1 MAQHDKDPAADSH
14 EASET
19 PAGDVWTTTSVDRP
33 VEAEH
38 AEPQANSAPVSEAP
52 PAPEPRRKNWHRFTL
67 FAATL
72 GLLATAGAIGAY
84 RFRDKHEKLAAFATV
99 VDEVFARPEKLVSAL
114 RENVVKWT
122 GKPAK
127 PAEIA
132 KAPAP
137 VEIGAAPAPKPAPV
151 EAKPAEPAPPRA
163 GDRVTWSSPAPIP
176 PPIPAPAAV
185 AAPEPPAKPV
195 AETKPAAET
204 KPVAAMSS
212 EQTEALARR
221 VDELER
227 IARSAQ
233 TLAEQALAEQTRA
246 SGEAA
251 RAEPK
256 LPDPKVQ
263 DPKVQDNPKLRDVE
277 DNVAGLEG
285 RIDWLSDR
293 LDELREKLETSKNE
307 SRVAREAEPAPAPQI
322 VAPAAEEAPK
332 GPNPATIVVVA
343 HSLQRALDRG
353 TPFPSEYAVLS
364 AHGADADALA
374 ALAPSAEKGAPDA
387 RALRASFHPLI
398 RKLEA
403 SAELKPDAPLAD
415 RLLQGASKLV
425 KVRTATEKEKAS
437 IGDIAAKL
445 EAALDRG
452 EIEAA
457 LAAFAELPDD
467 AKAVAHDW
475 EEAARRRVDAEKAAA
490 SLLSGALDALAKTKN

>member
-38 AEPQANSAPVSEAP
+38 AEPQANSAPVSEAA

-132 KAPAP
+132 KTPAP
-137 VEIGAAPAPKPAPV
+137 VEIGATPAPKPAPV

-163 GDRVTWSSPAPIP
+163 DDRVTWSSPAPIP
-176 PPIPAPAAV
+176 PPIPAPEPV
-185 AAPEPPAKPV
+185 ASPEPAKPV
-195 AETKPAAET
+195 AETKP
-204 KPVAAMSS
+204 VAALSS

-256 LPDPKVQ
+256 LPDSKVQ
-263 DPKVQDNPKLRDVE
+263 DSSKIQDNSKLRDVE

-307 SRVAREAEPAPAPQI
+307 SRVAREAEPAPAPAPQI

-415 RLLQGASKLV
+415 RLLQSASKLV

-490 SLLSGALDALAKTKN
+490 SLLSSALDALAKTKN

>member
-1 MAQHDKDPAADSH
+1 MAQHDKDPADNH

-19 PAGDVWTTTSVDRP
+19 AAGDVWTTTSVDHP
-33 VEAEH
+33 VESERV
-38 AEPQANSAPVSEAP
+38 EPQANSAPGSA
-52 PAPEPRRKNWHRFTL
+52 PAPKPPRKNWHRFTL

-72 GLLATAGAIGAY
+72 GLLATAGAIAAY

-99 VDEVFARPEKLVSAL
+99 VDEAFARPEKLVSAL

-122 GKPAK
+122 GKAAK
-127 PAEIA
+127 PAETA

-137 VEIGAAPAPKPAPV
+137 IDLGAIETTAPPKPAPI
-151 EAKPAEPAPPRA
+151 EAKPAEPAPPPRA
-163 GDRVTWSSPAPIP
+163 NGERVTTWSSPAT
-176 PPIPAPAAV
+176 PAPVPAPV

-195 AETKPAAET
+195 TETKPETET
-204 KPVAAMSS
+204 KAASASSS

-227 IARSAQ
+227 IARSA
-233 TLAEQALAEQTRA
+233 LALAEEARI
-246 SGEAA
+246 SGEAT
-251 RAEPK
+251 RAA
-256 LPDPKVQ
+256 PKVQ
-263 DPKVQDNPKLRDVE
+263 DQKAPDQKAPDQKVQDVE
-277 DNVAGLEG
+277 DNVSGLEG
-285 RIDWLSDR
+285 RIDWLAER

-307 SRVAREAEPAPAPQI
+307 SRVAREAEPVPAPQI
-322 VAPAAEEAPK
+322 VAPQAAPEEAPK
-332 GPNPATIVVVA
+332 GPDPATIVVVA

-353 TPFPSEYAVLS
+353 TPFASEYAVLS
-364 AHGADADALA
+364 AHGADSEALS

-425 KVRTATEKEKAS
+425 KVRTATEKEKAT
-437 IGDIAAKL
+437 IGDTAAKL

-457 LAAFAELPDD
+457 LAAFAEFPDD
-467 AKAVAHDW
+467 AKAVAREW
-475 EEAARRRVDAEKAAA
+475 EEAARRRVAAEKAAA
-490 SLLSGALDALAKTKN
+490 SILSGALDALAKTKN

>member
-19 PAGDVWTTTSVDRP
+19 AAGDVWTTTSVDRP
-33 VEAEH
+33 VESEH
-38 AEPQANSAPVSEAP
+38 AEPQANSAPVGEAA
-52 PAPEPRRKNWHRFTL
+52 PAPKPRRKNWHRFTL

-72 GLLATAGAIGAY
+72 GLLATAGAIAAY

-99 VDEVFARPEKLVSAL
+99 VDEAFARPEKLVSAL

-137 VEIGAAPAPKPAPV
+137 IDLGEISATPAPKPAPV
-151 EAKPAEPAPPRA
+151 EAKPPEPVPSPRSGDRFTLSSPGSTPAPTPA
-163 GDRVTWSSPAPIP
+163 PSPAA
-176 PPIPAPAAV
+176 PAPV
-185 AAPEPPAKPV
+185 AAPEPPAKPA
-195 AETKPAAET
+195 AEAKPAFA
-204 KPVAAMSS
+204 PSS
-212 EQTEALARR
+212 EQTEALTRR

-227 IARSAQ
+227 IARSALA
-233 TLAEQALAEQTRA
+233 LAEQARA
-246 SGEAA
+246 SGEAP
-251 RAEPK
+251 RAAPK
-256 LPDPKVQ
+256 AQDQKVQ
-263 DPKVQDNPKLRDVE
+263 DVE
-277 DNVAGLEG
+277 DNVSGLEG
-285 RIDWLSDR
+285 RLDWLSDR

-307 SRVAREAEPAPAPQI
+307 SRVAREAEAAPPPQI
-322 VAPAAEEAPK
+322 VAPLAAPEEAPK
-332 GPNPATIVVVA
+332 GPNAATIVVVA

-353 TPFPSEYAVLS
+353 APFASEYAVLS
-364 AHGADADALA
+364 SHGADPEALA

-425 KVRTATEKEKAS
+425 KVRTATEKEKAT

-457 LAAFAELPDD
+457 LAAFAEFPDD
-467 AKAVAHDW
+467 ARAVAREW
-475 EEAARRRVDAEKAAA
+475 EEAARRRVEAEKAAA
-490 SLLSGALDALAKTKN
+490 SILSGALDALAKSKN